1 MNETTITVV
10 GRLVADPVIRQTY
23 AGSNVT
29 TFRIRHQCSQEP
41 AGTGE
46 FEDGPTSY
54 YNISAYKSLGA
65 NAAISL
71 HRGEPVV
78 VTGAL
83 EVSTFDRQDGSKG
96 SAADITARQ
105 IGHDLSWGVS
115 GFAKVSRQSVEGG
128 GSDPLQ
134 SAIAAYAAMA
144 SGRFASTGP
153 GREDGTTVPYGV
165 VDEDG
170 VIAEVG
176 AEVEEGA
183 AESAA

>member
-29 TFRIRHQCSQEP
+29 TFRIATNARKNRP
-41 AGTGE
+41 GTGE

-96 SAADITARQ
+96 SAADITALVERQ
-105 IGHDLSWGVS
+105 EQRRT
-115 GFAKVSRQSVEGG
+115 A
-128 GSDPLQ
+128 
-134 SAIAAYAAMA
+134 
-144 SGRFASTGP
+144 
-153 GREDGTTVPYGV
+153 
-165 VDEDG
+165 
-170 VIAEVG
+170 
-176 AEVEEGA
+176 
-183 AESAA
+183 